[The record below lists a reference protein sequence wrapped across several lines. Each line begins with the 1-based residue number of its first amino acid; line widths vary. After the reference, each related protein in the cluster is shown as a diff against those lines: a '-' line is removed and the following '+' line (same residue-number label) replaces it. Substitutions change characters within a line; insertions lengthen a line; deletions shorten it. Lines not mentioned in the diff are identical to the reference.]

1 MADTSAGE
9 TGEDSRPVVY
19 DLAPDCTLQEAAVGS
34 RYHAEV
40 NGIVDY
46 GVFVD
51 ISEELSGL
59 VHESEL
65 DAEYSVGDQLI
76 VTLEEIRE
84 NGDLSF
90 SVAEMQDYR
99 TDAVAY
105 QPDIATVSAVAAG
118 DHATVEGEVAQIK
131 QTGGPTIFQIAD
143 DTGIIAC
150 AAFQEAG
157 VRAHP
162 EVELGDIVRVD
173 GPVEQREG
181 ALQIEVDEIT
191 RLEGETSAETRERI
205 NSARTARAEPESIA
219 PLVEWPA
226 FEEIHAELL
235 AVARTLRRT
244 VLEGRP
250 IRVRHHADGD
260 GMCAALP
267 VQLALENYI
276 AEVHRDPDA
285 ARHLLKRLP
294 SKAPFYEMED
304 VTRDLNFALE
314 GQARHGQQLPL
325 MLMLDNGST
334 EEDVPAYENLAQYDI
349 PILVID
355 HHHPDPSAVDPL
367 LEAHVNPYLH
377 GEDYG
382 ITTGMMC
389 VELAR
394 MIDPTITDELRHV
407 PAVAGL
413 SDRSSADAMEK
424 YLALAAEEG
433 YDRSD
438 LSAVGEALDYAA
450 HWLRYNEGKTL
461 VSDALNVG
469 CEDQQRHE
477 QLVEFLSTR
486 AERDVDRQLSAVQ
499 SHVEHERLASG
510 ANLYRVNL
518 DQYAHRFTYP
528 APGKTTGK
536 LHDTKVQ
543 ETGEPVI
550 TIGYGP
556 DFAVLRSD
564 GVRLDIPEMVTE
576 LNQEV
581 KGGGVSGGGH
591 LVVGS
596 IKFVKGMRQPVIDA
610 LVGKMADAEI
620 DEKLSST
627 GTFEE
632 HAHSP
637 DTIED

>member
-1 MADTSAGE
+1 
-9 TGEDSRPVVY
+9 
-19 DLAPDCTLQEAAVGS
+19 
-34 RYHAEV
+34 
-40 NGIVDY
+40 
-46 GVFVD
+46 
-51 ISEELSGL
+51 
-59 VHESEL
+59 
-65 DAEYSVGDQLI
+65 
-76 VTLEEIRE
+76 
-84 NGDLSF
+84 
-90 SVAEMQDYR
+90 
-99 TDAVAY
+99 
-105 QPDIATVSAVAAG
+105 
-118 DHATVEGEVAQIK
+118 
-131 QTGGPTIFQIAD
+131 
-143 DTGIIAC
+143 
-150 AAFQEAG
+150 
-157 VRAHP
+157 
-162 EVELGDIVRVD
+162 
-173 GPVEQREG
+173 
-181 ALQIEVDEIT
+181 
-191 RLEGETSAETRERI
+191 
-205 NSARTARAEPESIA
+205 
-219 PLVEWPA
+219 
-226 FEEIHAELL
+226 
-235 AVARTLRRT
+235 
-244 VLEGRP
+244 
-250 IRVRHHADGD
+250 
-260 GMCAALP
+260 
-267 VQLALENYI
+267 
-276 AEVHRDPDA
+276 
-285 ARHLLKRLP
+285 
-294 SKAPFYEMED
+294 
-304 VTRDLNFALE
+304 
-314 GQARHGQQLPL
+314 
-325 MLMLDNGST
+325 
-334 EEDVPAYENLAQYDI
+334 
-349 PILVID
+349 
-355 HHHPDPSAVDPL
+355 
-367 LEAHVNPYLH
+367 
-377 GEDYG
+377 
-382 ITTGMMC
+382 MMC